1 MCACYRYRS
10 VSKDHSDDDDFGD
23 GVNCKD
29 TPHNDDVA
37 TGTSSYHDDDRVNNV
52 KLTETLRLLTE
63 SHRLL
68 QASVLFVDLILE
80 LFKHI
85 IVPEDVRLPKLNQTT
100 VPHEVLTVTR
110 TRSLAVAEV
119 PRNVLC

>member
-1 MCACYRYRS
+1 
-10 VSKDHSDDDDFGD
+10 VSKDNSDDDDFGD
-23 GVNCKD
+23 GVNCND
-29 TPHNDDVA
+29 TPHDDVA
-37 TGTSSYHDDDRVNNV
+37 TGTSNYHDDDRVNNV

-85 IVPEDVRLPKLNQTT
+85 IVPEDVCLPKLNQTT
-100 VPHEVLTVTR
+100 VPHEVLTR

>member
-1 MCACYRYRS
+1 MRACYRYRS
-10 VSKDHSDDDDFGD
+10 VSKDNSDDDDFGD
-23 GVNCKD
+23 GVNCND

-37 TGTSSYHDDDRVNNV
+37 TGTSNYHDDDRVNNV

-85 IVPEDVRLPKLNQTT
+85 IVPEDVCLPKLNQTT
-100 VPHEVLTVTR
+100 VPHEVLTR